1 MTRRSSPAGSGPS
14 KRQLKVGELIRGALA
29 EALARGHL
37 RDPALQGIAIT
48 VTEVRLSPD
57 LRHARAFVMP
67 LGGGDEAAVIE
78 ALNRAAGYLR
88 HEVDRRIE
96 LRFSPEL
103 VFARDETFDEAARID
118 ALLRQVNP
126 DGHD

>member
-1 MTRRSSPAGSGPS
+1 MTRKSSSSGNGPNQ
-14 KRQLKVGELIRGALA
+14 RQLKVGELIRGALV

-37 RDPALQGIAIT
+37 RDPVLQGSTIT
-48 VTEVRLSPD
+48 VSEVRVSPD
-57 LRHARAFVMP
+57 LRHARAYVMP
-67 LGGGDEAAVIE
+67 LGGAAAADVIK

-103 VFARDETFDEAARID
+103 SFVRDETFDEAARID
-118 ALLRQVNP
+118 ALLRQAKPSSN
-126 DGHD
+126 G